1 MEEYI
6 GYDLVVEEIPERSRV
21 LDLGCGDGTLLF
33 LLQENKG
40 VNGCGVEIS
49 EEGVSRCLEKGVYS
63 YQADI
68 DEGLSDYRDNSF
80 DYVILNQTIQNTKR
94 PDLVLKEVLRIG
106 KKVIVSFPN
115 FGYYRIR
122 LFLLFKGRMPVSK
135 LLPYE
140 WYNSPNIHLLTI
152 KDMKR
157 MEKEFSFKI
166 LQQQHFSLV
175 GEGKN
180 KFFNF
185 IKKIVCGCNPHTN
198 KSKSCKVRIMPNLF
212 AQYGFFVITSK
223 KDTNQ

>member
-1 MEEYI
+1 
-6 GYDLVVEEIPERSRV
+6 
-21 LDLGCGDGTLLF
+21 
-33 LLQENKG
+33 
-40 VNGCGVEIS
+40 VEIS

-135 LLPYE
+135 LLLM
-140 WYNSPNIHLLTI
+140 NGI
-152 KDMKR
+152 
-157 MEKEFSFKI
+157 I
-166 LQQQHFSLV
+166 LQTYIFLQ
-175 GEGKN
+175 
-180 KFFNF
+180 
-185 IKKIVCGCNPHTN
+185 
-198 KSKSCKVRIMPNLF
+198 
-212 AQYGFFVITSK
+212 
-223 KDTNQ
+223 